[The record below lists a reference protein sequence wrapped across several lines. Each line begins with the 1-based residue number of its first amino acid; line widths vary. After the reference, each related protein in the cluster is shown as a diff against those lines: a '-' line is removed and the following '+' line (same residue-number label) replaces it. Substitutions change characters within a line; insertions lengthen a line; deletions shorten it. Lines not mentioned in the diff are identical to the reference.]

1 MSETPSTSGLH
12 SGAPRRRKK
21 ASASGILV
29 YLPSIEKDGW
39 KDVDVR
45 VTTGLAAIGSPVC
58 AVVPDN
64 FPFTDIFLGDVCV
77 VGPNLVRLHFSNNSL
92 SRTRPLEFLVQLLPY
107 EKRKS
112 MFPELT
118 FDIPEM

>member
-1 MSETPSTSGLH
+1 VSETPSTSGLR

-45 VTTGLAAIGSPVC
+45 ITTGLAAVGTPVS
-58 AVVPDN
+58 VTVPDD
-64 FPFTDIFLGDVCV
+64 FPFTDIFVGDACV

-92 SRTRPLEFLVQLLPY
+92 SRTRPLEFLVQIRPY
-107 EKRKS
+107 EKRRS
-112 MFPELT
+112 LMPELI
-118 FDIPEM
+118 FDLPEF